1 MSGKNVE
8 EAGEDFSFVAAGPA
22 ISLDRFGMGEEG
34 KVGSEQ
40 REGEQKRVPRKGN
53 TCDESSR
60 VSRTLPG
67 EMHAGKGILDSSRN
81 YKNTHPTVEA

>member
-1 MSGKNVE
+1 MVSILKELTEIYKYKLQNNVVKSNDRNIPKN
-8 EAGEDFSFVAAGPA
+8 
-22 ISLDRFGMGEEG
+22 LW
-34 KVGSEQ
+34 KQ